1 MEIED
6 AIFEELSSINRP
18 FGTISTV
25 SEENKPES
33 ATVYFVYDQ
42 TLDIYFLTRKK
53 SRKYKNI
60 MHNPHV
66 AFVVTC
72 EHPPKT
78 IQLEGVASVV
88 TDPKEQMDHFNEL
101 VKRSSERNPVPPVAQ
116 LVDSGEMVFMKIST
130 AWARFGKFEAMRE
143 GGKFIEANLV

>member
-1 MEIED
+1 MELED
-6 AIFEELSSINRP
+6 AIFEELTAINRP
-18 FGTISTV
+18 YGTISTV
-25 SEENKPES
+25 SEENTPES
-33 ATVYFVYDQ
+33 ATVYFVHNQ
-42 TLDIYFLTRKK
+42 TLDIFFITRKK

-78 IQLEGVASVV
+78 IQLEGTASVV
-88 TDPKEQMDHFNEL
+88 TDPHEQMDHFTEL

-116 LVDSGEMVFMKIST
+116 LVESGEMVFMKIT
-130 AWARFGKFEAMRE
+130 TTWARFGKFEAMKE
-143 GGKFIEANLV
+143 GGKFIEARMV